1 MTQQSNSNL
10 RLGMTFM
17 ASIFFVFGF
26 ITNFNIA
33 MKDQVQLAFDL
44 KTLYPGWENFFA
56 QLVNGV
62 FFFAYFCFSFV
73 CGMII
78 KKIGYKNGVIAG
90 LLLVATGSYLF
101 FPAVSVLSYPLF
113 LGAIFVMATGVV
125 FLQTAA
131 NPYVVALGP
140 QQTAPARLNLTQA
153 LNGVAT
159 TIAPYLAG
167 ILVLAPAVLALKSGS
182 SAQEAADFVKMP
194 FVIIGS
200 IVVLIGVGILFIKL
214 PEIKGNE
221 TVGSMSALKKPQVWL
236 GAIGIFCYVGAEV
249 GTASQISSYMT
260 ELLNMAKDE
269 AVKLTAIYWGGNMIG
284 RFIGSVLLGTLPK
297 NQKYKYSAFILVFAF
312 FVGWF
317 IFSAGVTNGVF
328 VFESKPIYGLIFF
341 SIAVVNF
348 LLMLLGKGIA
358 NVSLGIFA
366 ATNMLLVLAG
376 FFLPPQIGMWCLL
389 SVGFFN
395 SIMFPNIFTLGVSDL
410 DPGEM
415 PIASGIINTMI
426 VGGCFVPLIMGAM
439 TDSVGLKAALL
450 VPIICFAYIT
460 FFALKGSKIREFN
473 FNHETSLPETST
485 VIS

>member
-1 MTQQSNSNL
+1 MTNQSSSNL
-10 RLGMTFM
+10 RIGMSFM
-17 ASIFFVFGF
+17 ASIFFIFGF

-62 FFFAYFCFSFV
+62 FFFAYFCFSFL

-78 KKIGYKNGVIAG
+78 KRIGYKNGVISG
-90 LLLVATGSYLF
+90 LILVATGSYLF
-101 FPAVSVLSYPLF
+101 FPAVSILSYPLF

-131 NPYVVALGP
+131 NPYVVALGS
-140 QQTAPARLNLTQA
+140 QETAPARLNLTQA

-167 ILVLAPAVLALKSGS
+167 ILVLAPAVLALKNGA

-200 IVVLIGVGILFIKL
+200 IVVLIAVGIMFIKL
-214 PEIKGNE
+214 PEISGDE
-221 TVGSMSALKKPQVWL
+221 SVASMSALKKPQVWL

-249 GTASQISSYMT
+249 GTASQISSYLT
-260 ELLNMAKDE
+260 NLLDIAKDE

-284 RFIGSVLLGTLPK
+284 RFLGSVLLGTMAK
-297 NQKYKYSAFILVFAF
+297 NAKYKYSLFIMAFAF
-312 FVGWF
+312 VVGWF
-317 IFSAGVTNGVF
+317 IFSAGVKDGQF
-328 VFESKPIYGLIFF
+328 IFESKPVYGLIFF
-341 SIAVVNF
+341 GIATVNF
-348 LLMLLGKGIA
+348 LLMLLGRGIA
-358 NVSLGIFA
+358 NVSLGIFG
-366 ATNMLLVLAG
+366 ATNMLLVLCG
-376 FFLPPQIGMWCLL
+376 FMLPPQLGMWCLL

-395 SIMFPNIFTLGVSDL
+395 SIMFPNIFSLGVKDL
-410 DPGEM
+410 DPAEM

-426 VGGCFVPLIMGAM
+426 VGGSVVPVVMGAI
-439 TDSVGLKAALL
+439 TDSVSLTGALL
-450 VPIICFAYIT
+450 VPIICYGYIT
-460 FFALKGSKIREFN
+460 FFALKGSKIR
-473 FNHETSLPETST
+473 
-485 VIS
+485 